1 MPLGQSPIEL
11 LTRIFKKLHT
21 FVTGIF
27 MLNRYPLWKYLL
39 LVATTILSLIYAV
52 PNFYVPDP
60 AVQISGSSSGTPI
73 DAPVL
78 AKVEAALKEA
88 KIDYFGAEV
97 NGKTALIRLNKDDD
111 QMPARRRI
119 QQSLGD
125 EYVVALNRASTTPAW
140 LQSLGAS
147 PMKLG
152 LDLAGGV
159 HFLLEVDTA
168 SALEK
173 RQSMAADEFKD
184 KLRKEKIRYS
194 SVINTNNNVI
204 VARFKTAENRDEA
217 IAELRKSS
225 PQYLFT
231 KPNSANPEE
240 FLFNAELSEAAVKE
254 IEDYAISQNLQTLR
268 NRVNELGVSEPI
280 VQKQGRNRIIV
291 ELAGVQDPAEAKR
304 VIGKTAN
311 LEFHMEALP
320 DAMISNK
327 EQFEWRNEKD
337 QNLRGSAW
345 LEKQIIVTGDQVSD
359 ARSSFDSETGGQQV
373 SITLD
378 SVGGTKMNHATRNS
392 IGRKMGILFIEYKN
406 HTEFITNEQGEQIER
421 NSQYIERK
429 IISLATVQ
437 SALGV
442 SFRITGLDA
451 PGEASE
457 LALLLR
463 SGALAAP
470 MHFVEERTIGPS
482 LGAENIK
489 KGVTSSLWG
498 LVVVSIFMLAVY
510 RVFGLFA
517 NVALTINLL
526 MILSILSLFG
536 ATLTLPGIAGI
547 VLTLGIAVDA
557 NVLIYSRIREELR
570 NGMPPQQAIHV
581 GYERAFI
588 TILDANATTFI
599 MGIILFAIGTGSV
612 KGFAITLCIGLV
624 TSMYTGIM
632 ISRAMANLV
641 YGRRK
646 NLQHISV

>member
-1 MPLGQSPIEL
+1 
-11 LTRIFKKLHT
+11 
-21 FVTGIF
+21 
-27 MLNRYPLWKYLL
+27 MLNRYPLWKYIL
-39 LVATTILSLIYAV
+39 LVVTTLLSLLYAV
-52 PNFYVPDP
+52 PNFYIPDP
-60 AVQISGSSSGTPI
+60 AVQISGSSSGTTI
-73 DAPVL
+73 DAAVL
-78 AKVEAALKEA
+78 TKVETALKDA
-88 KIDYFGAEV
+88 KIEYFGAEA
-97 NGKTALIRLNKDDD
+97 NGKSALVRLYKDED
-111 QMPARRRI
+111 QPTARRRI

-125 EYVVALNRASTTPAW
+125 DYIVALNRASTTPKW
-140 LQSLGAS
+140 LSNLGAV

-168 SALEK
+168 SAVEK
-173 RQSMAADEFKD
+173 RQTITADDFKE
-184 KLRKEKIRYS
+184 KLRKEKIRYTS
-194 SVINTNNNVI
+194 IVNTPNNVI
-204 VARFKTAENRDEA
+204 VARFKTAEFRDQA
-217 IAELRKSS
+217 MAELRKTLQ
-225 PQYLFT
+225 QYLFT
-231 KPNSANPEE
+231 KVDSQNAEE
-240 FLFNAELSEAAVKE
+240 FVFNAALSEAAVKE

-320 DAMISNK
+320 DAMISSK
-327 EQFEWRNEKD
+327 EQFNWRNENE
-337 QNLRGSAW
+337 QRRRGAAW

-359 ARSSFDSETGGQQV
+359 ARSGYDPETSGQQV
-373 SITLD
+373 NITLD
-378 SVGGTKMNHATRNS
+378 SVGGVKMNHATKNA

-406 HTEFITNEQGEQIER
+406 HTEFVTNEKGEQIEK
-421 NSQYIERK
+421 NTQYIERK

-437 SALGV
+437 SALGY

-463 SGALAAP
+463 AGALAAP

-482 LGAENIK
+482 LGKENIK
-489 KGVTSSLWG
+489 KGVTSCLWG
-498 LVVVSIFMLAVY
+498 LAVVSLFMLAVY

-517 NVALTINLL
+517 NVALTVNLFML
-526 MILSILSLFG
+526 LTILSLFG

-557 NVLIYSRIREELR
+557 NVLIYSRIREELK
-570 NGMPPQQAIHV
+570 NGVSPQQAIHI

-588 TILDANATTFI
+588 TILDANVTTFI
-599 MGIILFAIGTGSV
+599 MGVILFAIGTGAV

-624 TSMYTGIM
+624 TSMFTSIM
-632 ISRAMANLV
+632 ISRALANLF
-641 YGRRK
+641 YGKRK
-646 NLQHISV
+646 NLQHVSV

>member
-1 MPLGQSPIEL
+1 
-11 LTRIFKKLHT
+11 
-21 FVTGIF
+21 
-27 MLNRYPLWKYLL
+27 MLNRYPLWKYILL
-39 LVATTILSLIYAV
+39 LITTILSLVYAV
-52 PNFYVPDP
+52 PNFYYPDP
-60 AVQISGSSSGTPI
+60 AVQVSGNSSGTVI

-78 AKVEAALKEA
+78 AKVESALKDA
-88 KIDYFGAEV
+88 KIEYFGAEA
-97 NGKTALIRLNKDDD
+97 NGKAALIRLRKDDD
-111 QMPARRRI
+111 QMNARRRI

-125 EYVVALNRASTTPAW
+125 DYVVALNRASTTPKW
-140 LQSLGAS
+140 LQSLGAA

-159 HFLLEVDTA
+159 HFLLEVDTGF
-168 SALEK
+168 ALEK
-173 RQSMAADEFKD
+173 RQSITADDFKE
-184 KLRKEKIRYS
+184 KLRKEKIRYTS
-194 SVINTNNNVI
+194 INNTPNNAI
-204 VARFKTAENRDEA
+204 VARFKTAEYRDQA
-217 IAELRKSS
+217 IAELRKTS
-225 PQYLFT
+225 PQYLFN
-231 KPNSANPEE
+231 KPATENADE
-240 FLFNAELSEAAVKE
+240 FSFIATLSEAAVKE

-320 DAMISNK
+320 DAMISSK
-327 EQFEWRNEKD
+327 EQFNWRNENE
-337 QNLRGSAW
+337 QARRGPAW

-359 ARSSFDSETGGQQV
+359 ARSSFDSETSGQQV
-373 SITLD
+373 NITLD
-378 SVGGTKMNHATRNS
+378 SSGGVKMNHATKNS

-406 HTEFITNEQGEQIER
+406 HTEFVTNEQGEQIEK
-421 NSQYIERK
+421 NTQYIERK

-437 SALGV
+437 SALGY

-463 SGALAAP
+463 AGALAAP

-489 KGVTSSLWG
+489 KGVKSCLWG
-498 LVVVSIFMLAVY
+498 LAVVSIFMLAVY

-517 NVALTINLL
+517 NVALTINLFML
-526 MILSILSLFG
+526 ISVLSLFG
-536 ATLTLPGIAGI
+536 ATMTLPGIAGI

-557 NVLIYSRIREELR
+557 NVLIYSRIREEIR
-570 NGMPPQQAIHV
+570 NGMSAQQAIHI

-588 TILDANATTFI
+588 TILDANVTTFI
-599 MGIILFAIGTGSV
+599 MGVILFAIGTGAV
-612 KGFAITLCIGLV
+612 KGFAISLCIGLV
-624 TSMYTGIM
+624 TSMFTSIM
-632 ISRAMANLV
+632 ISRALANMV
-641 YGRRK
+641 YGKRK
-646 NLQHISV
+646 NLQHVSV

>member
-1 MPLGQSPIEL
+1 
-11 LTRIFKKLHT
+11 
-21 FVTGIF
+21 
-27 MLNRYPLWKYLL
+27 MLNRYPLWKYIL
-39 LVATTILSLIYAV
+39 LVISTVLSLLYAV
-52 PNFYVPDP
+52 PNFYIPDP
-60 AVQISGSSSGTPI
+60 AVQVSGSSSGTTI

-78 AKVEAALKEA
+78 AKIEASLKEA
-88 KIDYFGAEV
+88 NIEYFGAEA
-97 NGKTALIRLNKDDD
+97 NGKAALIRLHKDED
-111 QMPARRRI
+111 QPTARRRI

-125 EYVVALNRASTTPAW
+125 DFIVALNRASTTPKW
-140 LQSLGAS
+140 LSDLGAV

-159 HFLLEVDTA
+159 HFLLEVDTD
-168 SALEK
+168 SAVEK
-173 RQSMAADEFKD
+173 RQSITADDFKE
-184 KLRKEKIRYS
+184 KLRKEKIRYTS
-194 SVINTNNNVI
+194 INNTPNNTI
-204 VARFKTAENRDEA
+204 VARFKTAEFRDQA
-217 IAELRKSS
+217 IAELRKTSQ
-225 PQYLFT
+225 QYLFN
-231 KPNSANPEE
+231 KPATEANPEE
-240 FLFNAELSEAAVKE
+240 FSFTATLSEAAVKE
-254 IEDYAISQNLQTLR
+254 IEEYAISQNLQTLR

-320 DAMISNK
+320 DAMVSSK
-327 EQFEWRNEKD
+327 EQFGWRNENE
-337 QNLRGSAW
+337 QRRRGSAW

-359 ARSSFDSETGGQQV
+359 ARSGYDSETSGQQV

-378 SVGGTKMNHATRNS
+378 SVGGVKMNHATKNS

-406 HTEFITNEQGEQIER
+406 HTEFVTNEKGEQIEK
-421 NSQYIERK
+421 NTQYIERK

-437 SALGV
+437 SALGY

-463 SGALAAP
+463 AGALAAP

-482 LGAENIK
+482 LGKENIK
-489 KGVTSSLWG
+489 KGVNSCLWG
-498 LVVVSIFMLAVY
+498 LLIVSVFMLAVY

-517 NVALTINLL
+517 NVALTINLFML
-526 MILSILSLFG
+526 LTVLSLFG

-557 NVLIYSRIREELR
+557 NVLIYSRIREEIR
-570 NGMPPQQAIHV
+570 NGMPPQQAIHT

-588 TILDANATTFI
+588 TILDANVTTFI
-599 MGIILFAIGTGSV
+599 MGVILFAIGTGSV
-612 KGFAITLCIGLV
+612 KGFAITLCLGLL
-624 TSMYTGIM
+624 TSMFTSIM
-632 ISRAMANLV
+632 ISRALANLF
-641 YGRRK
+641 YGKRK
-646 NLQHISV
+646 NLQHVSV

>member
-1 MPLGQSPIEL
+1 
-11 LTRIFKKLHT
+11 
-21 FVTGIF
+21 

-39 LVATTILSLIYAV
+39 LLVSTILSLLYAV
-52 PNFYVPDP
+52 PNFYQADP
-60 AVQISGSSSGTPI
+60 AVQVSGSSSSTAI

-78 AKVEAALKEA
+78 AKVEAALKDA
-88 KIDYFGAEV
+88 KIEYFGAEA
-97 NGKTALIRLNKDDD
+97 NGKAALIRLVKNDD
-111 QMPARRRI
+111 QMNARRRI

-125 EYVVALNRASTTPAW
+125 DYVVALNRASTTPRW
-140 LQSLGAS
+140 LQKLGAT

-159 HFLLEVDTA
+159 HFLLEVDTV
-168 SALEK
+168 STLEK
-173 RQSMAADEFKD
+173 RQTMTADEFKE

-194 SVINTNNNVI
+194 SINNTASNTI
-204 VARFKTAENRDEA
+204 IARFKTEEFRDQA
-217 IAELRKSS
+217 INELRKSS
-225 PQYLFT
+225 PQHLFT
-231 KPNSANPEE
+231 KPESEPNPEE
-240 FLFNAELSEAAVKE
+240 FSFSASLSEAAIKE
-254 IEDYAISQNLQTLR
+254 IEDYAVSQNLQTLR

-320 DAMISNK
+320 DAMVSSK
-327 EQFEWRNEKD
+327 EQFNWRNENE
-337 QNLRGSAW
+337 QRLRGPAW
-345 LEKQIIVTGDQVSD
+345 LEKQIVVTGDQVSD
-359 ARSSFDSETGGQQV
+359 ARSGFDQESGGQKV
-373 SITLD
+373 DITLD
-378 SVGGTKMNHATRNS
+378 SLGGTKMNLATRNS
-392 IGRKMGILFIEYKN
+392 IGRRQGILFIEYKN
-406 HTEFITNEQGEQIER
+406 HTEYVTNEQGEQIEK

-429 IISLATVQ
+429 LISLATVQ

-442 SFRITGLDA
+442 KFQITGLNA

-482 LGAENIK
+482 LGLENIK
-489 KGVTSSLWG
+489 KGVDSCLWG

-517 NVALTINLL
+517 NVALTVNLFML
-526 MILSILSLFG
+526 LSILSVMG
-536 ATLTLPGIAGI
+536 ATMTLPGIAGI

-570 NGMPPQQAIHV
+570 NGMSAQQAIHT

-588 TILDANATTFI
+588 TILDANVTTFI
-599 MGIILFAIGTGSV
+599 MGVILFAIGTGAV

-624 TSMYTGIM
+624 TSMFTSIM
-632 ISRAMANLV
+632 ISRALANLI

-646 NLQHISV
+646 NLQHVSV

>member
-1 MPLGQSPIEL
+1 
-11 LTRIFKKLHT
+11 
-21 FVTGIF
+21 
-27 MLNRYPLWKYLL
+27 MLNRYPLWKYIL
-39 LVATTILSLIYAV
+39 LVIATVLSLLYAV
-52 PNFYVPDP
+52 PNFYIPDP
-60 AVQISGSSSGTPI
+60 AVQVSGSSSGTAI

-78 AKVEAALKEA
+78 AKVEAALKDA
-88 KIDYFGAEV
+88 QIDYFGAES
-97 NGKTALIRLNKDDD
+97 NGKAALVRLHKDED
-111 QMPARRRI
+111 QPSARRRI

-125 EYVVALNRASTTPAW
+125 EYVVALNRASTTPNW
-140 LQSLGAS
+140 LRSLGAA

-168 SALEK
+168 FAVEK
-173 RQSMAADEFKD
+173 RQTITADDFKE
-184 KLRKEKIRYS
+184 KLRKEKIRYAS
-194 SVINTNNNVI
+194 INNTPNNVI
-204 VARFKTAENRDEA
+204 VARFKTAEYRDQA
-217 IAELRKSS
+217 IAELHKSS
-225 PQYLFT
+225 PQYLFN
-231 KPNSANPEE
+231 KVDGAADAEE
-240 FLFNAELSEAAVKE
+240 FIFNATLSESAVKE

-320 DAMISNK
+320 DAIISSK
-327 EQFEWRNEKD
+327 EQFNWRNDNEQKR
-337 QNLRGSAW
+337 RGAAW

-359 ARSSFDSETGGQQV
+359 ARSSFDSETSGQQV
-373 SITLD
+373 NITLD
-378 SVGGTKMNHATRNS
+378 SLGGVKMNHATKNS

-406 HTEFITNEQGEQIER
+406 HTEFVTNEKGEQIEK
-421 NSQYIERK
+421 NTQNIDRK

-437 SALGV
+437 SALGY

-451 PGEASE
+451 PGEAAE

-463 SGALAAP
+463 AGALAAP

-489 KGVTSSLWG
+489 KGVNSCLWG
-498 LVVVSIFMLAVY
+498 LLIVSVFMLAVY

-517 NVALTINLL
+517 NIALAINLFML
-526 MILSILSLFG
+526 LTMLSLFG

-557 NVLIYSRIREELR
+557 NVLIYSRIREEIR
-570 NGMPPQQAIHV
+570 NGIPPQQAIHI

-588 TILDANATTFI
+588 TILDANVTTFI
-599 MGIILFAIGTGSV
+599 MGMILFAIGTGSV
-612 KGFAITLCIGLV
+612 KGFAITLCFGIL
-624 TSMYTGIM
+624 TSMFTSIM
-632 ISRAMANLV
+632 ISRALANLV

-646 NLQHISV
+646 NLQHVSV